1 LEFKYYSSVA
11 GVTVSAAGAAVS
23 VTGAAVSV
31 ATGATF
37 LPPEPLFQLHL
48 LCQNLYQKVLQQ
60 LQLLLKIK
68 FYRLI

>member
-1 LEFKYYSSVA
+1 LFYSSVA

-23 VTGAAVSV
+23 VATGAAVSV
-31 ATGATF
+31 ATV
-37 LPPEPLFQLHL
+37 LPPEPFQLHL